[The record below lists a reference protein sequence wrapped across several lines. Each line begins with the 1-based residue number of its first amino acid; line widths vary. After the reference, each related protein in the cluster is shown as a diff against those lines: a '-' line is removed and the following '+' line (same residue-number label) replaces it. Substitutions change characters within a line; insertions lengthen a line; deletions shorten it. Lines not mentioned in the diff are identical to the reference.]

1 MITVKYQTFSEASES
16 LASGGVDAI
25 FAVSALPS
33 SNISIY
39 AETHSIRFLPVS
51 TSGSGAKLRKSCPFF
66 TDGVIKSEAYGTEN
80 SVATVCI
87 DVMLVCRSD
96 LSSDAV
102 YGVVSSL
109 FNNLDELSAAHSKG
123 AEINADTSKATK
135 VGSMHAGAKKYYNGL
150 SATGEE

>member
-1 MITVKYQTFSEASES
+1 
-16 LASGGVDAI
+16 
-25 FAVSALPS
+25 
-33 SNISIY
+33 
-39 AETHSIRFLPVS
+39 
-51 TSGSGAKLRKSCPFF
+51 
-66 TDGVIKSEAYGTEN
+66 
-80 SVATVCI
+80 
-87 DVMLVCRSD
+87 MLVCRSD